1 MERVGNLVDLRLLA
15 RKGSAHEAQ
24 VRAQRPR
31 RLRVGPFGQKP
42 SEPLQIDED
51 MRSEHLRHA
60 AIVRPPV
67 ASAVVVDELPA
78 RAEVLAAWAARV
90 RANREQVD
98 RHREVQDGDFYAPVA
113 STFRYQP
120 EQTADPVLD
129 ALEAMVR
136 PGEDLLDI
144 GSGGGRY
151 ALPLASRA
159 RRVIALDPSPAM
171 LAILRDGIAAT
182 HATNVEAI
190 MARWPMADPPTADV
204 TLIAHVAYDI
214 EEIGPFL
221 DAMERAARRLCVAVL
236 FELPPP
242 HAIDALWPAIHGE
255 PRATLPALP
264 EFLALQ
270 VARGRLCDVRLVRL
284 PAAPVDPDAF
294 LARARRLLWLREDSE
309 KDRALRDSLHRELPQ
324 PRNPQIGVV
333 SWSIST

>member
-1 MERVGNLVDLRLLA
+1 
-15 RKGSAHEAQ
+15 
-24 VRAQRPR
+24 
-31 RLRVGPFGQKP
+31 
-42 SEPLQIDED
+42 
-51 MRSEHLRHA
+51 
-60 AIVRPPV
+60 
-67 ASAVVVDELPA
+67 
-78 RAEVLAAWAARV
+78 
-90 RANREQVD
+90 
-98 RHREVQDGDFYAPVA
+98 
-113 STFRYQP
+113 
-120 EQTADPVLD
+120 VLD

-309 KDRALRDSLHRELPQ
+309 KDRALRDSLRRELPQ